1 MNKFQIWYSD
11 KVPSVNCLTIKSYG
25 GKMTNDNIKKVSE
38 YRPLQ
43 RITTWRWKGTGEDK
57 LSSVYIQISIPI
69 HFDRYLMEG
78 FGARVVRWPLTSR
91 WGRPVGQE
99 GKNPFCVTI
108 LKNSAIRRRKPTS
121 GVWWV
126 WWALPQSHA
135 GWRRAVPPDPA
146 DPPAPST

>member
-1 MNKFQIWYSD
+1 MTKFLATKELSI
-11 KVPSVNCLTIKSYG
+11 NCLTIKFYG

-78 FGARVVRWPLTSR
+78 FGARV
-91 WGRPVGQE
+91 GG
-99 GKNPFCVTI
+99 
-108 LKNSAIRRRKPTS
+108 
-121 GVWWV
+121 
-126 WWALPQSHA
+126 
-135 GWRRAVPPDPA
+135 
-146 DPPAPST
+146 